1 MSKSYCHTFG
11 MITWIISISALLGT
25 FSIGWCQNPSAR
37 ESSIPLKKQKASDK
51 MKTLKIQWQRLV
63 IDDQTCQRCGA
74 TETEVDKAVQSLKQS
89 LNPLGIEVALDKRTI
104 EQAEFVKN
112 PSKSNLILI
121 GGQSLEDWLQ
131 ARTGQSSCCGPCGDA
146 ECRTIEAQG
155 KIYET
160 IPAELIIK
168 AGLIAAGQL
177 FNAKGSHSCC
187 P

>member
-1 MSKSYCHTFG
+1 MSKYYCRVFG
-11 MITWIISISALLGT
+11 MILGVVTISALLGII
-25 FSIGWCQNPSAR
+25 SVCWCQNQPVK
-37 ESSIPLKKQKASDK
+37 ESSIPHKKQKAGNK

-74 TETEVDKAVQSLKQS
+74 TEAEVEKAFQSLKQS
-89 LNPLGIEVALDKRTI
+89 LNPMGIEVVLEKSAIK
-104 EQAEFVKN
+104 QADFEKN

-121 GGQSLEDWLQ
+121 GERSLENWLQ

-146 ECRTIEAQG
+146 ECRTIETQG

-168 AGLIAAGQL
+168 AGLIAAGQPL
-177 FNAKGSHSCC
+177 KAKVGNSCC

>member
-1 MSKSYCHTFG
+1 MVLEKRA
-11 MITWIISISALLGT
+11 I
-25 FSIGWCQNPSAR
+25 
-37 ESSIPLKKQKASDK
+37 KQADF
-51 MKTLKIQWQRLV
+51 
-63 IDDQTCQRCGA
+63 
-74 TETEVDKAVQSLKQS
+74 E
-89 LNPLGIEVALDKRTI
+89 
-104 EQAEFVKN
+104 KN

-121 GGQSLEDWLQ
+121 GGRSLEDWLQ

-146 ECRTIEAQG
+146 ECRTIETQG

-177 FNAKGSHSCC
+177 LNAKGGHSCC

>member
-1 MSKSYCHTFG
+1 MPQDYFRVTG
-11 MITWIISISALLGT
+11 MIHGVIIICALLGT
-25 FSIGWCQNPSAR
+25 LNVGWCQNQPGKG
-37 ESSIPLKKQKASDK
+37 SSIPHKNQKAANQ

-74 TETEVDKAVQSLKQS
+74 TEAEVEKAFQSLKHS
-89 LNPLGIEVALDKRTI
+89 LNPLGIEVVLEKSAIK
-104 EQAEFVKN
+104 QADFEKN

-121 GGQSLEDWLQ
+121 GERSLEDWLQ

-146 ECRTIEAQG
+146 ECRTIETQG

-168 AGLIAAGQL
+168 AGLNAAGQL
-177 FNAKGSHSCC
+177 LNAKGGHSCC